1 MECGFL
7 LVEYLSG
14 FVTFSALGRA
24 EELLNM
30 RKRC

>member
-14 FVTFSALGRA
+14 FVTFSTGKIT

-30 RKRC
+30 RQRC